1 MSDVDDLIEELMVLE
16 DPLHEKERRHP
27 KVPKREMPFTHSDI
41 KKAIP
46 IIMDLIENH
55 NMTPRKIR
63 EKVTLQVKWQP
74 FWRINEL
81 LDKEQEIRMKGAKS
95 KLRDQVGFIKEH
107 TLYRPSSVT
116 GDDEGGLMF
125 KKVAKKYKTKSKPKS
140 KSKSKPKSKSKSKS
154 KPKSKSKSKP
164 KSKAKS
170 GGGKKK
176 KRKNQRG
183 GFYRELDIDY
193 MRNWSN
199 IHKERMD
206 CCPCVFNLLG
216 LDLDE
221 SNLMA
226 EIYGQTGMKN
236 EDILFT
242 FEKMFPNWSFS
253 FVNSDDTLNVIS
265 DNIVRLG
272 ETHIAG
278 GQLERSKIILYENFF
293 NQYQQYLTTF
303 FKGIPKNHG
312 VVGVIYFQERDYS
325 HCVVFANVSGNLVLY
340 DGQIKKSVIGLD
352 NLTSYLIRNN
362 VFFIQYLMGIG
373 KATKENLSA
382 PWDDAISKKKDPWS
396 SSNQQ
401 HNTVRRNAKWY
412 PSLFTDFPTDGVFHE
427 RVQPVSMEEDVFYD
441 ASEGYGRDV
450 FYDASE
456 GYR

>member
-1 MSDVDDLIEELMVLE
+1 MSNVDDLIEELLVLE
-16 DPLHEKERRHP
+16 DPLHAKERRHP

-55 NMTPRKIR
+55 NMTPRQIR

-95 KLRDQVGFIKEH
+95 KLRDQVGFIKQH

-125 KKVAKKYKTKSKPKS
+125 KKVAKKYKSKS
-140 KSKSKPKSKSKSKS
+140 KSKSRSKSRTKSKSKSKS
-154 KPKSKSKSKP
+154 
-164 KSKAKS
+164 KS

-176 KRKNQRG
+176 KRKNQQG

-272 ETHIAG
+272 ETHISG
-278 GQLERSKIILYENFF
+278 GKLERSKIILYEHFF
-293 NQYQQYLTTF
+293 NQYQQYLATF

-396 SSNQQ
+396 SL
-401 HNTVRRNAKWY
+401 NTETRRNSKWY
-412 PSLFTDFPTDGVFHE
+412 PSVFTDFPTDGVFHE
-427 RVQPVSMEEDVFYD
+427 SVPPVSMKEDVYHD
-441 ASEGYGRDV
+441 ASEGRDV

-456 GYR
+456 GKIKK

>member
-1 MSDVDDLIEELMVLE
+1 MSNVCSLIENLLLIE
-16 DPLHEKERRHP
+16 DPLHVKERRHKKIP
-27 KVPKREMPFTHSDI
+27 KYEIPFTNTDI
-41 KKAIP
+41 NKAIP
-46 IIMDLIENH
+46 IIMKLIEEH
-55 NMTPRKIR
+55 NMTPERIR
-63 EKVTLQVKWQP
+63 VKVNEQVKWQP

-81 LDKEQEIRMKGAKS
+81 LDIEQKIRMKGAKS

-116 GDDEGGLMF
+116 GDDKGGLMF

-140 KSKSKPKSKSKSKS
+140 KSKSKPKSKT
-154 KPKSKSKSKP
+154 
-164 KSKAKS
+164 KS

-382 PWDDAISKKKDPWS
+382 PWDDAISKKNDPWS

-401 HNTVRRNAKWY
+401 HNTVRRNSKWY

-427 RVQPVSMEEDVFYD
+427 SVPPVSMKEDVFYD